1 MPIDPRLTQ
10 YIQAELGK
18 GFPRDRITVAL
29 TQSGY
34 SAADVDS
41 AFAQLSGDLAGA
53 EALAAS
59 LARAGTPR
67 GVADAQ
73 LRTAGYAPV
82 TVKRALRDVYGVE
95 ETAGASGT
103 SRAVVFALI
112 ALLVGA
118 GGMWLLTAD
127 DDAPIGDDGSSV
139 PVSFAPA
146 EIIAQVLEI
155 ARADGADAA
164 VRACKERLAGRERD
178 LCVFD
183 VAILPEVSD
192 AALCDQVA
200 DPEYGDACYL
210 NFLDVDPSG
219 MCAKVRLAAN
229 RDTCERVARFSST
242 TGAA

>member
-18 GFPRDRITVAL
+18 GFARDRITVAL

-53 EALAAS
+53 ETLAVS
-59 LARAGTPR
+59 LARASTPR
-67 GVADAQ
+67 GVAEAQ
-73 LRTAGYAPV
+73 LHKAGYAPV

-95 ETAGASGT
+95 DAASGAGT
-103 SRAVVFALI
+103 SRAIVFALV
-112 ALLVGA
+112 ALLIGA
-118 GGMWLLTAD
+118 GGMWLLTDRD
-127 DDAPIGDDGSSV
+127 DSPGPGGPAV

-155 ARADGADAA
+155 ARSDGSDAA

-183 VAILPEVSD
+183 VAILPEVRD
-192 AALCDQVA
+192 ATLCDQVA

-210 NFLDVDPSG
+210 NFLDLDPSG

-229 RDTCERVARFSST
+229 RDTCEQVARFSST

>member
-10 YIQAELGK
+10 YIQAELNK
-18 GFPRDRITVAL
+18 GFARDRITAAL
-29 TQSGY
+29 TQNGY
-34 SAADVDS
+34 TAAAVDS

-53 EALAAS
+53 ETLATS
-59 LARAGTPR
+59 LARASTPR
-67 GVADAQ
+67 DVAEAQ

-82 TVKRALRDVYGVE
+82 TIKRALRDVYGIE
-95 ETAGASGT
+95 PTANGGAG
-103 SRAVVFALI
+103 RAIAFALI
-112 ALLVGA
+112 ALLIGA
-118 GGMWLLTAD
+118 GGMWLLTAG
-127 DDAPIGDDGSSV
+127 DDAPAGDGSSSV
-139 PVSFAPA
+139 PISFAPA

-155 ARADGADAA
+155 ARADGSDAA
-164 VRACKERLAGRERD
+164 VRACKERLVGRERD

-192 AALCDQVA
+192 ATLCDQVA

-210 NFLDVDPSG
+210 NFLDADPSG
-219 MCAKVRLAAN
+219 MCAKVRLATN